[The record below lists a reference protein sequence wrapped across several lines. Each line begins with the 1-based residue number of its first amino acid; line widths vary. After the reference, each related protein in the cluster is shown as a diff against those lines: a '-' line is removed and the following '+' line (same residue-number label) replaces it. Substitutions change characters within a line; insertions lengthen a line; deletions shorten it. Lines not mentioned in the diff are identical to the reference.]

1 VMFCQRKNKKPW
13 PLNTREKGS
22 WLLLVMG
29 HMQKGCKNPIIKLIF
44 LWRILTQFS
53 YEEYNDT
60 KHPTTQSNDLV
71 TSPCQLWN
79 LKCILVVVSWSSI
92 RHDWE
97 WAYKTCIVLA
107 QRWLAHTLLVKWFF
121 ISATQRNWGS
131 KWKNCMHRGSQYI
144 SPNTLP
150 WHAIS

>member
-1 VMFCQRKNKKPW
+1 
-13 PLNTREKGS
+13 
-22 WLLLVMG
+22 
-29 HMQKGCKNPIIKLIF
+29 
-44 LWRILTQFS
+44 LTQLS

-79 LKCILVVVSWSSI
+79 LNAFGCSFMIKYGYI

-107 QRWLAHTLLVKWFF
+107 QRWLAQSLQ
-121 ISATQRNWGS
+121 SGS
-131 KWKNCMHRGSQYI
+131 SSVPPKKIWDRKKTICTKVPNI
-144 SPNTLP
+144 SPITLP
-150 WHAIS
+150 WHVISWTICIHNNGFDNNWLILNPLIWIQIYKG